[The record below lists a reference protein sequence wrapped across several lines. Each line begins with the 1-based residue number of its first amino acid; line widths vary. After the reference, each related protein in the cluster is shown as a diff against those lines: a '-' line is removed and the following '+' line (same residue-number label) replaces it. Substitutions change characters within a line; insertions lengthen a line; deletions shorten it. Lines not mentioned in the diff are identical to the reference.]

1 MNRIR
6 FLSRRPAALL
16 LAASLAILAVQ
27 PAAADESAVVTGSA
41 NIVPGTLTADQWSLS
56 ENCRATPA
64 STAYT
69 FSWVVAVT
77 DATGSGAGW
86 TLTLT
91 PMYFG
96 TRRPSTGTYIG
107 SVQALD
113 DSSWEGSSPADEI
126 IRQRVHHRGAGG
138 PGHRPGQWP
147 VGAGRHPRFERVR
160 YGRRPDVRLF
170 RGRWAVA

>member
-1 MNRIR
+1 MA
-6 FLSRRPAALL
+6 RR
-16 LAASLAILAVQ
+16 
-27 PAAADESAVVTGSA
+27 
-41 NIVPGTLTADQWSLS
+41 
-56 ENCRATPA
+56 CRATPA

-96 TRRPSTGTYIG
+96 TRRPPAGTYIG

-113 DSSWEGSSPADEI
+113 DSSWEGSSPADEK
-126 IRQRVHHRGAGG
+126 
-138 PGHRPGQWP
+138 
-147 VGAGRHPRFERVR
+147 
-160 YGRRPDVRLF
+160 
-170 RGRWAVA
+170 